1 MTSLMLTNGMLA
13 SIVSEILTN
22 PFSGEVEEQE
32 TFERFFTDVA
42 RIVCD
47 YCGGEVTTP
56 AGYIPEADSMD
67 WATQYRLEVQLN
79 ESSPQC
85 GGLWANVA
93 ASVTEKTAVPT
104 RTLLNETTQVV
115 VFASEGVT
123 RSVAV
128 RDIPEGGVPCVV
140 VDYDDMREHPHQDVG
155 DFERERI
162 GCTREEFDLA
172 ASYIW

>member
-1 MTSLMLTNGMLA
+1 MTTLMLTNGQIA
-13 SIVSEILTN
+13 SLVSEILTN

-42 RIVCD
+42 QIVCD

-56 AGYIPEADSMD
+56 AGYIPEAGSMD
-67 WATQYRLEVQLN
+67 WATHYRLEVKLN
-79 ESSPQC
+79 ESSPEG
-85 GGLWANVA
+85 GGLWSKVA
-93 ASVTEKTAVPT
+93 ASVTKNTAVPN

-128 RDIPEGGVPCVV
+128 RDLPEGGVPCVV
-140 VDYDDMREHPHQDVG
+140 VDYDDMQGHPQQGVG

>member
-13 SIVSEILTN
+13 SIVSEILTS

-32 TFERFFTDVA
+32 KFERLFTDVA

-79 ESSPQC
+79 ESSPQG

-115 VFASEGVT
+115 IFASEGMT

-155 DFERERI
+155 EFERERI